1 MARRGGGPTG
11 CWMTV
16 SKNAAILTRLADL
29 LRGGGRPYTGA
40 GQYAALVAMY
50 PFITYFSLFDFVP
63 QVAQPQIFDIAAQVS
78 GGTEAAEASAGPTP
92 YQINAIFAFFFT
104 GYIPAVLFCLWSRAW
119 GWLLIGM
126 IAAHFTMLD
135 LAADMALV
143 DYGPFRDTVAQLP
156 MIGVKIS
163 FLWIVFMGRI
173 FSKSFLFYCFTS
185 SLLTS
190 VLAQTSGYEALDLL
204 RQILPLAV
212 FVMMV
217 ALVRLVVFAVV
228 QNSYFLKLLGWRRGL
243 NTAAHTAILW
253 IPILVFAVPYFVVTA
268 LLQEALEDAAYEQ
281 RAMLIHPHD
290 EEATVGCAYLDGSNA
305 YLLQLFGQSRR
316 SSSRARNATDPTTEE
331 IAALI
336 TQEQDRPTTIAALRE
351 AGTNLRRNTMYSIYR
366 FYDCKQKEWIAKT
379 KEFEDRV
386 RDLPYDRLS
395 DEFKIQYNE
404 VLTSRLPMQA
414 PNYSGWMSGIKNWS
428 VKEMQGQINSAYAFI
443 RNSARDK
450 LAKKIDDHIE
460 PQIKTTSGRIGDG
473 VAQLRDEVTPLFE
486 EANRATQIS
495 VWWVF
500 STLSALHMFAHILF
514 TFLCIKSFLYVFG
527 RVAFASD
534 AGAFLTLG
542 DPDAAADMPH
552 GSVRIT
558 GQDYSLGEGVEGT
571 YYFSRRF
578 QPHGM
583 PPRFTVPQP
592 SGAPIARLLHRS
604 MTMNRFDLAPK
615 DAASRPQ
622 ALYFTVTGS
631 KTFVEWTLAE
641 GETIVFD
648 FTNFVGMAGSVK
660 LSTLIS
666 ARISTLQLGKYVFS
680 TATGPGRV
688 VLLTGG
694 RPKTGNDPET
704 EVSMPPERL
713 VAWQRDVRFHV
724 DSSLAL
730 PDIYLS
736 TAYIRKEGAGT
747 LVMDVDKQSGK
758 GTGLSRFITHFLWP
772 G

>member
-1 MARRGGGPTG
+1 MTETKSAPQLTKLADRLRIGGGTY
-11 CWMTV
+11 
-16 SKNAAILTRLADL
+16 S
-29 LRGGGRPYTGA
+29 GA

-63 QVAQPQIFDIAAQVS
+63 EVAQPQVFEIVAQSAGGSETAQAMTERTAYQVS
-78 GGTEAAEASAGPTP
+78 
-92 YQINAIFAFFFT
+92 AIAAFFFT
-104 GYIPAVLFCLWSRAW
+104 GYIPAVLRCLWRRAW
-119 GWLLIGM
+119 GWLFIGM
-126 IAAHFTMLD
+126 IAAHVTLLD
-135 LAADMALV
+135 LAADFGLI
-143 DYGPFRDTVAQLP
+143 DFGPLRDTVADLP

-163 FLWIVFMGRI
+163 FIWIVFRGKI
-173 FSKSFLFYCFTS
+173 LSASFLLYCFTS
-185 SLLTS
+185 ALLTS
-190 VLAQTSGYEALDLL
+190 VLAQASGYETLDAL
-204 RQILPLAV
+204 RQLLPLIV
-212 FVMMV
+212 FGMSV
-217 ALVRLVVFAVV
+217 ALARLVIHAVV
-228 QNSYFLKLLGWRRGL
+228 QNGYFLKLLGWRRGFE
-243 NTAAHTAILW
+243 AFGHTALLW
-253 IPILVFAVPYFVVTA
+253 IPILVFAVPYFAITA
-268 LLQEALEDAAYEQ
+268 LLDAAIRDAAYEQ

-290 EEATVGCAYLDGSNA
+290 ETATVGCAYLDGSAA
-305 YLLQLFGQSRR
+305 YLVQLFGNGR
-316 SSSRARNATDPTTEE
+316 SGGSRASPVTAADRKA
-331 IAALI
+331 IADLI
-336 TQEQDRPTTIAALRE
+336 VQEQNRPATIAALRE
-351 AGTNLRRNTMYSIYR
+351 KGTDLRRNTMYSIYR

-379 KEFEDRV
+379 KAFEDRV
-386 RDLPYDRLS
+386 RGLPYDRLS
-395 DEFKIQYNE
+395 DEFKKQYNE
-404 VLTSRLPMQA
+404 VLTNRLPMKA
-414 PNYSGWMSGIKNWS
+414 PNYSGFGSGIKNWS
-428 VKEMQGQINSAYAFI
+428 VNQMQGQINSAYAYI
-443 RNSARDK
+443 RTSARDK
-450 LAKKIDDHIE
+450 LADKIDEHIE
-460 PQIKTTSGRIGDG
+460 PQIKTTSGKIGDG
-473 VAQLRDEVTPLFE
+473 VKQLRDEISPLFE
-486 EANRATQIS
+486 DANRATQIS

-500 STLSALHMFAHILF
+500 STLNALHMFAHILF

-542 DPDAAADMPH
+542 DPDEPAHMPH

-558 GQDYSLGEGVEGT
+558 GQDYALGEGAEGT

-592 SGAPIARLLHRS
+592 AGAPIARLLHRS
-604 MTMNRFDLAPK
+604 MSMNRFDLVPKEAAP
-615 DAASRPQ
+615 RPQ

-648 FTNFVGMAGSVK
+648 FTNFVGMSGSVK

-688 VLLTGG
+688 VLMTGG
-694 RPKTGNDPET
+694 RPKSGNDPET

-736 TAYIRKEGAGT
+736 TAYIRKEGPGI
-747 LVMDVDKQSGK
+747 LIMDVDKQSRR

>member
-1 MARRGGGPTG
+1 MTESKSVPILSKLADCLRIGGG
-11 CWMTV
+11 V
-16 SKNAAILTRLADL
+16 YS
-29 LRGGGRPYTGA
+29 GA

-63 QVAQPQIFDIAAQVS
+63 EVAQPQVFEIVAQAAGGSEDTQAMAERTAYQV
-78 GGTEAAEASAGPTP
+78 
-92 YQINAIFAFFFT
+92 NAILAFFFT
-104 GYIPAVLFCLWSRAW
+104 GYIPAILRCLWRRAW
-119 GWLLIGM
+119 GWLFIGM
-126 IAAHFTMLD
+126 IAAHFTLLD
-135 LAADMALV
+135 LAADFGVVDFGAL
-143 DYGPFRDTVAQLP
+143 RDPIADLP

-163 FLWIVFMGRI
+163 FIWIVFRGRI
-173 FSKSFLFYCFTS
+173 LSASFLLYCFTS
-185 SLLTS
+185 ALLTS
-190 VLAQTSGYEALDLL
+190 VLAQASGYETLDAL
-204 RQILPLAV
+204 RQLLPLIV
-212 FVMMV
+212 FAMSV
-217 ALVRLVVFAVV
+217 ALARLVIHAFF
-228 QNSYFLKLLGWRRGL
+228 QNGYFLKLLGWRRGFI
-243 NTAAHTAILW
+243 AFGHTALLW
-253 IPILVFAVPYFVVTA
+253 IPILVFALPYFIITDVLNDTI
-268 LLQEALEDAAYEQ
+268 LDAAYEQ

-290 EEATVGCAYLDGSNA
+290 EMATVGCAYLDGSAA
-305 YLLQLFGQSRR
+305 YLVQLFREVRKAGSRG
-316 SSSRARNATDPTTEE
+316 SRLT
-331 IAALI
+331 AAERDAFAELI
-336 TQEQDRPTTIAALRE
+336 DQEQNRRATVAALRE
-351 AGTNLRRNTMYSIYR
+351 QGTNLRRNTMYSIYR
-366 FYDCKQKEWIAKT
+366 FYDCKQQEWIAKT
-379 KEFEDRV
+379 EAFEDRV
-386 RDLPYDRLS
+386 RGLPYDRLS
-395 DEFKIQYNE
+395 DEFKKQYNE
-404 VLTSRLPMQA
+404 VLTNRLPMRA
-414 PNYSGWMSGIKNWS
+414 PNYSGLGSGIKNWS
-428 VKEMQGQINSAYAFI
+428 VKQMQNQINSAYSFI
-443 RNSARDK
+443 RTSARDK

-460 PQIKTTSGRIGDG
+460 PRIKTTSGKIGDG
-473 VAQLRDEVTPLFE
+473 VKQLRVEVSPLFE
-486 EANRATQIS
+486 DANRATQIS

-500 STLSALHMFAHILF
+500 STLNALHLFVHILF
-514 TFLCIKSFLYVFG
+514 IFLCIKSLLYVFG

-542 DPDAAADMPH
+542 DPNEAAHMPH

-558 GQDYSLGEGVEGT
+558 GQDYALGEGAEGT

-592 SGAPIARLLHRS
+592 AGAPIARLLHRS
-604 MTMNRFDLAPK
+604 MSMNRFDLVSKEAAP
-615 DAASRPQ
+615 RPQ

-648 FTNFVGMAGSVK
+648 FTNFVGMSGTVK

-688 VLLTGG
+688 VLVTGG

-736 TAYIRKEGAGT
+736 TAYIRKEGPGI
-747 LVMDVDKQSGK
+747 LVMDVDKQSRR